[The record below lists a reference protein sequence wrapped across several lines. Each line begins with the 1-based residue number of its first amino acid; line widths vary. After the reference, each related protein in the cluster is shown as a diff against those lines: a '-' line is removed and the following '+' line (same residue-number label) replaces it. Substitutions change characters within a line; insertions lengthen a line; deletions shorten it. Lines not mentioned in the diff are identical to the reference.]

1 MAEEIEK
8 RPIAQPF
15 AIKLYP
21 DEKETFKRI
30 KEEMDGVR
38 SDREAL
44 NVLMDF
50 YQNPKTVEKIKDNP
64 VLTQKITELE
74 AEVEAKAN
82 EITELRSQ
90 LDQAKKDINA
100 NGETGTQLQL
110 RIEQLEA
117 ENKALKEGKQHSP
130 YYVGGDLPPVAYYYL
145 QKMAEMQSKT
155 DKQER
160 TPFWIMSNNF
170 IMDLQNPRSNH
181 LPMIVSSEELRKA
194 QEEYMK
200 SLKIEQKEEE

>member
-1 MAEEIEK
+1 MSEKNPTAKPFTVRIYDDDIE
-8 RPIAQPF
+8 RFNHIAS
-15 AIKLYP
+15 
-21 DEKETFKRI
+21 
-30 KEEMDGVR
+30 EMDVETNGGAFR
-38 SDREAL
+38 KL
-44 NVLMDF
+44 LDF
-50 YQNPKTVEKIKDNP
+50 YQNPPSRIVRDNP
-64 VLTQKITELE
+64 EQTQRIATLE
-74 AEVEAKAN
+74 AEAEARTN
-82 EITELRSQ
+82 TITDL
-90 LDQAKKDINA
+90 QAKLKTAEELANK

-130 YYVGGDLPPVAYYYL
+130 YYVGGDLHPVAYYYL

-181 LPMIVSSEELRKA
+181 LPMIVSSDDMRKKLAEYKKSQEQPKNEE
-194 QEEYMK
+194 
-200 SLKIEQKEEE
+200 

>member
-1 MAEEIEK
+1 MIY
-8 RPIAQPF
+8 RP
-15 AIKLYP
+15 
-21 DEKETFKRI
+21 
-30 KEEMDGVR
+30 
-38 SDREAL
+38 
-44 NVLMDF
+44 
-50 YQNPKTVEKIKDNP
+50 PK
-64 VLTQKITELE
+64 
-74 AEVEAKAN
+74 
-82 EITELRSQ
+82 
-90 LDQAKKDINA
+90 

-130 YYVGGDLPPVAYYYL
+130 YYVGGDLHPVAYYYL

-181 LPMIVSSEELRKA
+181 LPMIVSSDDMRKKLAEYKKSQEQPKNEE
-194 QEEYMK
+194 
-200 SLKIEQKEEE
+200 

>member
-1 MAEEIEK
+1 MSEEPEK
-8 RPIAQPF
+8 RPIAAPF

-21 DEKETFKRI
+21 DERDLFKQL

-64 VLTQKITELE
+64 VLVQRNAELE
-74 AEVEAKAN
+74 AEIEAKAN

-90 LDQAKKDINA
+90 LDQAKKDLNA
-100 NGETGTQLQL
+100 NGETGTHLQL
-110 RIEQLEA
+110 RIDQLEA

-130 YYVGGDLPPVAYYYL
+130 YYVGGDLHPVAYYYL

-181 LPMIVSSEELRKA
+181 LPMIVSSEEMRKKLA
-194 QEEYMK
+194 EYKKSQEQPK
-200 SLKIEQKEEE
+200 NEE